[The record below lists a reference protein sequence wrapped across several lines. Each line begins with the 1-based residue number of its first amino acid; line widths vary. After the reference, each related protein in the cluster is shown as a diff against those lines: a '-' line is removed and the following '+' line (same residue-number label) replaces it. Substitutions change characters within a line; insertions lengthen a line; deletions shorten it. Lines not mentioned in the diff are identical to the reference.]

1 MRSTRLSRR
10 LSRIARALRGSPPS
24 PGGGFRLR
32 GEHAVLALALL
43 LAIGA
48 ALWGTGKFRQGAPAG
63 QAQPPAPATEA
74 RAPLEPAP
82 VPALPSYAAVPR
94 LILPQA
100 LAEPGPVPIRR
111 PLPRTSE
118 RRRDDRKAVGDAEPV
133 IALVLDDMGHNMAA
147 VRRAAALPAPMTL
160 AFLPYVQDAPQR
172 VAVAREAGKEIF
184 LHMPMEPVSPDFD
197 PGPQAIRVGQSAAV
211 IRADLVEALARV
223 PGAVGVNNHMGSRAT
238 ADARAMRTVMEL
250 LRERGLIYVDSW
262 TSPRSVAERAAR
274 EAGILSGGRDVFIDN
289 ERTPAAIRRQLM
301 IAETLARRQGS
312 AIVIGHPHAET
323 LSTLEAWIPEARARG
338 VRFAEVSAVVR
349 MRRCAEIRVAQLCDI
364 PEARAMAAREAGC
377 AAGAGC

>member
-1 MRSTRLSRR
+1 MSGMRSTR
-10 LSRIARALRGSPPS
+10 LSRIARALRSSLRLPDC
-24 PGGGFRLR
+24 GFRLR
-32 GEHAVLALALL
+32 AEHAVLALALL
-43 LAIGA
+43 LAASAAIWGA
-48 ALWGTGKFRQGAPAG
+48 GKFRQQSPAG
-63 QAQPPAPATEA
+63 QPQPPAATSEA
-74 RAPLEPAP
+74 RVPLEPAP
-82 VPALPSYAAVPR
+82 VTELPSYAAVPR
-94 LILPQA
+94 LTLPQA
-100 LAEPGPVPIRR
+100 LAEARPVPIRR
-111 PLPRTSE
+111 PLPNASD
-118 RRRDDRKAVGDAEPV
+118 RRRHDRSAARSGGPV
-133 IALVLDDMGHNMAA
+133 IALVLDDMGHSMAT

-197 PGPQAIRVGQSAAV
+197 PGPQAIRAGLSAAV
-211 IRADLVEALARV
+211 IRANLVEALARV

-238 ADARAMRTVMEL
+238 ADAQAMRTVMEL

-301 IAETLARRQGS
+301 IAESLARRQGT

-338 VRFAEVSAVVR
+338 VRFAELSAVVR
-349 MRRCAEIRVAQLCDI
+349 MRRCPEIRVAELCDI

-377 AAGAGC
+377 PVGAGC